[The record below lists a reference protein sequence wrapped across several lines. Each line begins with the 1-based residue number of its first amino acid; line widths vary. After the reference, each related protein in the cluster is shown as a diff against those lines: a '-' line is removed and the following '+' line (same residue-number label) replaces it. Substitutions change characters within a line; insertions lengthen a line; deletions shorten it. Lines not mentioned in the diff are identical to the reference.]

1 MKLAHSCQDVCN
13 IMNAISAIEGVTM
26 PVEDTCNIKNGLNYA

>member
-1 MKLAHSCQDVCN
+1 
-13 IMNAISAIEGVTM
+13 MNAISAIEGVTM